1 MRIILYND
9 DLLYLLS
16 NTAYE
21 DIKRES
27 ASELLKYRANLFQ
40 KWYQEP
46 NKIGGS
52 LKKHQE
58 NLIWNITRLYR
69 IRNEIVHN
77 AAIKNGI
84 YTNIA
89 HLKYYLTFILNSILD
104 FMAENAIDVDND
116 GKISIDD
123 YFIAQEILFG
133 CLQKEKL
140 EKYIEVEIPLNF
152 LL

>member
-1 MRIILYND
+1 MGINRKTSHLIFYNVKNNNHID
-9 DLLYLLS
+9 V
-16 NTAYE
+16 
-21 DIKRES
+21 
-27 ASELLKYRANLFQ
+27 KYD
-40 KWYQEP
+40 
-46 NKIGGS
+46 
-52 LKKHQE
+52 
-58 NLIWNITRLYR
+58 
-69 IRNEIVHN
+69 
-77 AAIKNGI
+77 
-84 YTNIA
+84 
-89 HLKYYLTFILNSILD
+89 HLHSSILD

>member
-1 MRIILYND
+1 M
-9 DLLYLLS
+9 
-16 NTAYE
+16 
-21 DIKRES
+21 
-27 ASELLKYRANLFQ
+27 
-40 KWYQEP
+40 
-46 NKIGGS
+46 
-52 LKKHQE
+52 
-58 NLIWNITRLYR
+58 
-69 IRNEIVHN
+69 HN

-84 YTNIA
+84 YTNSA